1 MQTTDLARI
10 FIRVPI
16 ALVLTFPLALT
27 AQEPTTSPRVLEE
40 IVVTATRRAES
51 IQDVPIAVAA
61 YDGETLRRAGV
72 DDIRQL
78 QILSP
83 SLVVS
88 SSQAETAGTVARIRG
103 VGTTGDNLGLES
115 SVAIFIDGVYRNR
128 NNVALT
134 DLGNLERVE
143 VLRGPQGTLFGKNAS
158 AGLIH
163 IITEGPDLE
172 EFNGYAEARVGNQG
186 QSRLAAGLS
195 TPLVQDRLG
204 FRIDGTWR
212 ERDGFIDDLITGIDY
227 NDRDRWLV
235 RAQLASQIGD
245 KLDLRLIA
253 DVSNREETCCAAVTD
268 IAGPTTGFIN
278 PNPLNGGLGTVIVPP
293 EPFARQTTSNP
304 QRGYTQDVDDWGV
317 SLEINWDAGIG
328 TLTSIS
334 SYREW
339 ESERSQDID
348 YTNADI
354 LYRAPGTYSNDFE
367 TFTQELRLAGESGP
381 FEWLVGFYYV
391 DETLL
396 FNDAIR
402 IGSDYLAYAN
412 SVIFFFGEEPLPPVL
427 VDGMGVQRDAWTQD
441 TESWALFTHNTWNA
455 TDRLRF
461 TLGLRYTEEDKKMSA
476 FLSAVNPACLLVAGG
491 VIAPTEFVRTF
502 ACLPLINPLVDNLV
516 TFGDPNIP
524 YLGDRSDDE
533 VTGLLSVA
541 YDLTDDW
548 MGYVSYSTGYKAGG
562 FNLDRGGLNAP
573 NPALGVVPNATD
585 LEFKAET
592 VDSIEVGAK
601 GAMAAD
607 RVRLNFAAWYSEFED
622 YQLNTFT
629 GTNFVVTNLE
639 EATTQG
645 VELDGQALVTDSLS
659 FQAGVSYTD
668 ARYGDNVSNTTLAGR
683 RLTSAPY
690 WIVTAAGTYERP
702 ISANLLGF
710 IRLDYRFN
718 GDMNT
723 GADLDV
729 EKIQRSFAVWNGKI
743 GIGAQDNRWVLELWG
758 RNMFDRDYRQ
768 VSFDAPLQG
777 RGTGP
782 TSTQTFNAFLGEPS
796 TWGATLRVNF

>member
-1 MQTTDLARI
+1 MHTTDLARI
-10 FIRVPI
+10 FIRVAI
-16 ALVLTFPLALT
+16 ALVFTFPLALT

-72 DDIRQL
+72 DDLRQL

-88 SSQAETAGTVARIRG
+88 SSQAEIAGTVARIRG

-115 SVAIFIDGVYRNR
+115 SVAVFVDGVYRNR

-134 DLGNLERVE
+134 DLGNVERIE

-172 EFNGYAEARVGNQG
+172 EFNGYAEASVGDQG
-186 QSRLAAGLS
+186 QSRLSGGLS
-195 TPLVQDRLG
+195 APFVQDRLG

-245 KLDLRLIA
+245 NLDLRLIA

-268 IAGPTTGFIN
+268 IAGPTTDLIN
-278 PNPLNGGLGTVIVPP
+278 PNALNGGLGTVIVPP

-304 QRGYTQDVDDWGV
+304 QRGYTQDVDEWGV
-317 SLEINWDAGIG
+317 SLEINWDAAIG
-328 TLTSIS
+328 TLTSIT

-339 ESERSQDID
+339 ESDRSQDAD
-348 YTNADI
+348 YTDADI
-354 LYRAPGTYSNDFE
+354 LYRAPGTNSNDFE

-381 FEWLVGFYYV
+381 FEWVVGFYYV

-412 SVIFFFGEEPLPPVL
+412 SVIFFFGEEPLPPIL

-455 TDRLRF
+455 TDRLRL
-461 TLGLRYTEEDKKMSA
+461 TLGLRYTEEDKDMSA
-476 FLSAVNPACLLVAGG
+476 FLSAVNPACLAIAGG
-491 VIAPTEFVRTF
+491 VIAPTPTVLTF
-502 ACLPLINPLVDNLV
+502 ACLPLINPLVDNSV
-516 TFGDPNIP
+516 TFGDPAIP

-592 VDSIEVGAK
+592 VDSFELGAK
-601 GAMAAD
+601 GTMLND
-607 RVRLNFAAWYSEFED
+607 RVRMNIAAWYSEFDD

>member
-1 MQTTDLARI
+1 MHTTDLARI

-40 IVVTATRRAES
+40 IVVTATKRAES

-61 YDGETLRRAGV
+61 YDSETLRRAGV
-72 DDIRQL
+72 HDIRQL

-115 SVAIFIDGVYRNR
+115 SVAVFVDGVYRNR

-134 DLGNLERVE
+134 DLGNVERIE

-163 IITEGPDLE
+163 IITEEPDLE
-172 EFNGYAEARVGNQG
+172 EFNGYAEASIGDQG
-186 QSRLAAGLS
+186 QSRLAAGLN
-195 TPLVQDRLG
+195 TPFAQDRLG
-204 FRIDGTWR
+204 FRIDGVWR
-212 ERDGFIDDLITGIDY
+212 QRDGFIDDLNTGDDY
-227 NDRDRWLV
+227 NDRDRWLL

-245 KLDLRLIA
+245 NLHMRLIA

-268 IAGPTTGFIN
+268 IVGPTAAIIN
-278 PNPLNGGLGTVIVPP
+278 AITPPGPTDPGVVVPAD
-293 EPFARQTTSNP
+293 PFARKFTSNP

-339 ESERSQDID
+339 ESDRSQDID

-381 FEWLVGFYYV
+381 FEWMVGLYYV

-402 IGSDYLAYAN
+402 IGSDYLTYAN
-412 SVIFFFGEEPLPPVL
+412 TLIAINGETPLPPIL
-427 VDGMGVQRDAWTQD
+427 IDGMGVQSDAWTQD
-441 TESWALFTHNTWNA
+441 TESWALFTQNTWNA
-455 TDRLRF
+455 TDRLHF
-461 TLGLRYTEEDKKMSA
+461 TLGLRYTEEDKEMSA
-476 FLSAVNPACLLVAGG
+476 FLTAVNPACLAIAGG
-491 VIAPTEFVRTF
+491 LIAPTPTVLTF
-502 ACLPLINPLVDNLV
+502 ACLPLINPLVDNSFR
-516 TFGDPNIP
+516 FGDPTVP
-524 YLGDRSDDE
+524 YLDDRSDE
-533 VTGLLSVA
+533 EATGLLSAA
-541 YDLTDDW
+541 YDFNDNW
-548 MGYVSYSTGYKAGG
+548 MGYVSYSTGFKAGG
-562 FNLDRGGLNAP
+562 YNLDRGGLD
-573 NPALGVVPNATD
+573 NPLLGLVPDATD
-585 LEFKAET
+585 LEFKPET
-592 VDSIEVGAK
+592 VDSVEVGAK
-601 GAMAAD
+601 GSMAAD
-607 RVRLNFAAWYSEFED
+607 RVRLNFAAWYSEFDD

-639 EATTQG
+639 EATTKG
-645 VELDGQALVTDSLS
+645 VEFDGQALVTDNLS
-659 FQAGVSYTD
+659 FQVGAAYTD
-668 ARYGDNVSNTTLAGR
+668 ARYGDNISNPTLAGR
-683 RLTSAPY
+683 RLTNAPF
-690 WIVTAAGTYERP
+690 WIVTASGTYERN
-702 ISANLLGF
+702 ISSSLMGF

-718 GDMNT
+718 DDMNT
-723 GADLDV
+723 GSDLDV
-729 EKIQRSFAVWNGKI
+729 EKIQHAYSIWNGKI
-743 GIGAQDNRWVLELWG
+743 GIGAQDNRWVLELWA
-758 RNMFDRDYRQ
+758 RNMFDQDYRQ
-768 VSFDAPLQG
+768 VVFDAPLQG
-777 RGTGP
+777 SGTGP
-782 TSTQTFNAFLGEPS
+782 GSTQTFNAFLGDPS
-796 TWGATLRVNF
+796 LWGATVRVNF

>member
-1 MQTTDLARI
+1 MHTTDLARI
-10 FIRVPI
+10 FIRAAI
-16 ALVLTFPLALT
+16 ALVFTFPLALT

-172 EFNGYAEARVGNQG
+172 EFNGYAEASVGDQG
-186 QSRLAAGLS
+186 QSRLSGGLS
-195 TPLVQDRLG
+195 APFVQDRLG

-268 IAGPTTGFIN
+268 IAGPTTDLIN

-293 EPFARQTTSNP
+293 QPFARQTTSNP
-304 QRGYTQDVDDWGV
+304 QRGYTQDVDEWGV
-317 SLEINWDAGIG
+317 SLEINWDAAIG
-328 TLTSIS
+328 TLTSIT

-348 YTNADI
+348 YTDADI
-354 LYRAPGTYSNDFE
+354 LYRAPGTYSDDFE

-391 DETLL
+391 DETLE

-402 IGSDYLAYAN
+402 IGSDYLTYAN
-412 SVIFFFGEEPLPPVL
+412 IVIASAGEVPLPPIL
-427 VDGMGVQRDAWTQD
+427 MDGMGVQSDAWTQD
-441 TESWALFTHNTWNA
+441 TESWALFTQNTWNA

-461 TLGLRYTEEDKKMSA
+461 TLGLRYTEEDKDMSA
-476 FLSAVNPACLLVAGG
+476 FLTAVNPACLAIAGG
-491 VIAPTEFVRTF
+491 VIAPTEFVLTF
-502 ACLPLINPLVDNLV
+502 ACLPLINPLVDNSFR
-516 TFGDPNIP
+516 FGDPSVP
-524 YLGDRSDDE
+524 YLGERSDDE
-533 VTGLLSVA
+533 FTGLLSVA
-541 YDLTDDW
+541 YDLSDDW
-548 MGYVSYSTGYKAGG
+548 MGYISVSSGFKAGG
-562 FNLDRGGLNAP
+562 FNLDRGGLD
-573 NPALGVVPNATD
+573 NPLLGLVPDATD
-585 LEFKAET
+585 LEFEAET
-592 VDSIEVGAK
+592 VTSAELGAK
-601 GAMAAD
+601 GTMLND
-607 RVRLNFAAWYSEFED
+607 RVLLNIAAWYSEFDD

-668 ARYGDNVSNTTLAGR
+668 ARYGDNVSDATLAGR
-683 RLTSAPY
+683 RLTHAPY
-690 WIVTAAGTYERP
+690 WIVVAAGTYERP
-702 ISANLLGF
+702 ISSNLMGF

-718 GDMNT
+718 SDMNT
-723 GADLDV
+723 GSDLDV
-729 EKIQRSFAVWNGKI
+729 EKVQRSFAVWNGRI
-743 GIGAQDNRWVLELWG
+743 GIGAQDNRWVFELWG
-758 RNMFDRDYRQ
+758 RNIFDRDYRQ
-768 VSFDAPLQG
+768 VAFDAPLQG
-777 RGTGP
+777 QGTGP
-782 TSTQTFNAFLGEPS
+782 TSTQTFNAFLGDPS
-796 TWGATLRVNF
+796 TWGATVRVNF